1 MSGIS
6 WLHELSTLH
15 SLEVKIRTCIQ
26 NIALWNQP
34 ICVPKT
40 IFYQTLYPDE
50 NKMIF
55 SKYIH
60 VLDLSRKF
68 IAQTRKKKNMHVF
81 FYVSLVTCNIFNLS
95 NICIWTLS
103 QKASKFQVLMWN
115 RFLKLQPV
123 LPLIKNWYLLIS
135 FIKIQKIMIIINS
148 TDVIITEKITFEIL
162 I

>member
-40 IFYQTLYPDE
+40 KFFIKHFTP
-50 NKMIF
+50 KKTKWF
-55 SKYIH
+55 FKIH
-60 VLDLSRKF
+60 IGF
-68 IAQTRKKKNMHVF
+68 ISEIHCTNTNTRTKKNMHVF
-81 FYVSLVTCNIFNLS
+81 FYVSLVTCNLFNLS
-95 NICIWTLS
+95 NIYIWTLI
-103 QKASKFQVLMWN
+103 QKASNFQVLLWN

-123 LPLIKNWYLLIS
+123 LLLKKNWYLLFS
-135 FIKIQKIMIIINS
+135 FRKIQQK
-148 TDVIITEKITFEIL
+148 K
-162 I
+162 

>member
-6 WLHELSTLH
+6 WLHELGTLH

-40 IFYQTLYPDE
+40 IFLSNTLPRRKQNDFFKIHTCIGFISE
-50 NKMIF
+50 IHCTNK
-55 SKYIH
+55 
-60 VLDLSRKF
+60 
-68 IAQTRKKKNMHVF
+68 KKKNMHVF

-95 NICIWTLS
+95 NICIWTLI

-148 TDVIITEKITFEIL
+148 TDVIITEKMTFEIL